1 MNSTTPHKSCGKRY
15 YLNLSTVLKRHY
27 SSDFI
32 IMCTE
37 RLSSVLKHLNT
48 YLTANMVEWKY
59 TIRSSHSTSLLLIKC
74 IIKLLCKRGN
84 NPYIASVFYVWYAH
98 LQCLLFLL
106 ITHHVTWLSPDVLD
120 PCSTTEQQKVN

>member
-84 NPYIASVFYVWYAH
+84 NPYIASVFYVWFA
-98 LQCLLFLL
+98 
-106 ITHHVTWLSPDVLD
+106 VSPFSIDHPSRNMTFTRCTRSVQYNR
-120 PCSTTEQQKVN
+120 TTES